1 MSFPKGRLA
10 CAGALVA
17 LLLSCFT
24 SSAQDFRLGVS
35 ATPNPVSLGS
45 TLTYTVYVT
54 NLFLTRQNIYV
65 TNKFSSPVL
74 FTGQA
79 TFPTNN
85 PDAFTNATEI
95 IFPINEILPGSA
107 NVQEVSFTLVAQTAG
122 TLTNQITALALGVPA
137 TFVTTNFFTQVN
149 APTADLA
156 ITMTNV
162 TSGVI
167 ANSLTTIG
175 LTVTNLGPNAAAGVV
190 VTNTLPANFQLLSVS
205 PTNAI
210 TSYTNGIL
218 AWTIGALTNNSST
231 QLLATVRPTLGGT
244 SNLIATVT
252 ASTADPNPTNN
263 TVTTSMTVEEIVSTN
278 ATVVVQV
285 AQQFNPQTGLM
296 EEVVRVQNTDTI
308 DFPAV
313 RLFVIGLG
321 TNRLYN
327 ATGTN
332 NIGTNSNIPYV
343 QHNATLA
350 PNATVDL
357 RLEYYSRSR
366 TPISNLT
373 YRAVGLTFTSPTV
386 PTGTAP
392 LITSLASLPT
402 GFLIEFQSIPGRS
415 YTILYDDNITFTNA
429 RAAQPN
435 ITATADRVQW
445 IDTGPPKTVSPSTGS
460 RWYRVLLNP

>member
-1 MSFPKGRLA
+1 MSLKKFL
-10 CAGALVA
+10 LVGLMAHLA
-17 LLLSCFT
+17 LLFSC
-24 SSAQDFRLGVS
+24 SSLQAQGFRFGVS
-35 ATPNPVSLGS
+35 ATPNPVPVSN
-45 TLTYTVYVT
+45 TLTYTIYVT
-54 NLFLTRQNIYV
+54 NLNVLPVPNLLNVFV
-65 TNKFSSPVL
+65 TNRFS
-74 FTGQA
+74 
-79 TFPTNN
+79 TNVVF
-85 PDAFTNATEI
+85 ALQSSTIGETAITNDTEI
-95 IFPINEILPGSA
+95 IFPILSFPASYVEQL
-107 NVQEVSFTLVAQTAG
+107 SFTLIPITSGA
-122 TLTNQITALALGVPA
+122 LTNQITALSTTEPL
-137 TFVTTNFFTQVN
+137 TISSTNFATQVS

-167 ANSLTTIG
+167 ANSATTIG

-190 VTNTLPANFQLLSVS
+190 VTNTLPANFQLLSFT

-210 TSYTNGIL
+210 TSFTNGIL

-252 ASTADPNPTNN
+252 ASTADSNTTNN

-278 ATVVVQV
+278 ASVVVQV

-296 EEVVRVQNTDTI
+296 EEIVRVQNTDTI

-313 RLFVIGLG
+313 RLFVSGLG

-327 ATGTN
+327 ASGTN
-332 NIGTNSNIPYV
+332 NGEPYV
-343 QHNATLA
+343 QHNGTLVA
-350 PNATVDL
+350 GASTNL
-357 RLEYYSRSR
+357 LLEYYSRSR

-373 YRAVGLTFTSPTV
+373 YRAVGLTFTSPAV
-386 PTGTAP
+386 PAGTAP
-392 LITSLASLPT
+392 LITALASLPT

-415 YTILYDDNITFTNA
+415 YTILYDNDITFTNA

>member
-1 MSFPKGRLA
+1 MNFNKKLFASA
-10 CAGALVA
+10 VA
-17 LLLSCFT
+17 LLSLLFSGLS
-24 SSAQDFRLGVS
+24 SHGQFRLGVS
-35 ATPNPVSLGS
+35 ATPNPVQFNS
-45 TLTYTVYVT
+45 TLTYTIYLT
-54 NLFLTRQNIYV
+54 NTTLGSWPIVYV
-65 TNKFSSPVL
+65 TNKFSAPVI
-74 FTGQA
+74 FTGQYS
-79 TFPTNN
+79 FPTNQQ
-85 PDAFTNATEI
+85 AFTNSTEI
-95 IFPINEILPGSA
+95 IFPVTNMIAPVMEF
-107 NVQEVSFTLVAQTAG
+107 SFTLLPQTAG
-122 TLTNQITALALGVPA
+122 ALTNQITALVTNNLSTLA
-137 TFVTTNFFTQVN
+137 TSNYFTQVS
-149 APTADLA
+149 APSADLA

-167 ANSLTTIG
+167 ANVPTTIG

-190 VTNTLPANFQLLSVS
+190 VTNTLPANFQFLSVN

-210 TSYTNGIL
+210 TSFTNGIL
-218 AWTIGALTNNSST
+218 TWTIGDLTNNSST

-252 ASTADPNPTNN
+252 ASTTDPNPTNN

-296 EEVVRVQNTDTI
+296 EEIVRVQNTDTI

-313 RLFVIGLG
+313 RLEVSGLG

-327 ATGTN
+327 AS
-332 NIGTNSNIPYV
+332 GTNSSGIPYV
-343 QHNATLA
+343 QHNGTLVA
-350 PNATVDL
+350 GASTNL
-357 RLEYYSRSR
+357 LLEYYSRSR

-373 YRAVGLTFTSPTV
+373 YRAVGLTSTSPTV

-445 IDTGPPKTVSPSTGS
+445 IDTGPPKTVSPSSGS